1 MGMKF
6 INFKAGQIQQHCGLF
21 CVAGFERSFTS
32 TYTVAS
38 GDTDG
43 AVAYSIAFTDALGNA
58 GTAVTSGSG
67 SVSVDNTSPTMTI
80 TSSTV
85 SSGDISNDA
94 SIALTF
100 TSSEATTNFAVGDI
114 TVTGGTLSNFAASSS
129 TVYTATFTASADGTT
144 SIDVS
149 AGAFSDATGNT
160 NTAANQFTWSR
171 ERHFTIY
178 DYHGFNNQQ
187 W

>member
-1 MGMKF
+1 MNVYQLQGRANTTTMWP
-6 INFKAGQIQQHCGLF
+6 L

-85 SSGDISNDA
+85 SSGDTSNDA

-129 TVYTATFTASADGTT
+129 TVYTATFYCERR
-144 SIDVS
+144 
-149 AGAFSDATGNT
+149 
-160 NTAANQFTWSR
+160 WSN
-171 ERHFTIY
+171 F
-178 DYHGFNNQQ
+178 D
-187 W
+187 